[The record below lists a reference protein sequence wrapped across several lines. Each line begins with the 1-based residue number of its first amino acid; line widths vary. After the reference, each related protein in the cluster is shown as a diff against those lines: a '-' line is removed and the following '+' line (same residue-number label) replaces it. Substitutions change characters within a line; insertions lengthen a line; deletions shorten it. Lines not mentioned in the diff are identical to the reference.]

1 MNKLSVEKTELALDQ
16 AANELTSMVNLNEA
30 GPLTKDQIDA
40 LVRDARIAQAEV
52 AAQLVKAAFNSIGSF
67 FAGIHKGIRAATAY
81 DELARLSDRD
91 LADIGIQRNEIA
103 KMAFEDST
111 TRSATADLNVYG
123 YGMKVAR
130 PTNDWVDQHAA

>member
-1 MNKLSVEKTELALDQ
+1 MNKLSVEKTELVMDQ
-16 AANELTSMVNLNEA
+16 AANEMTTKVDFNESKS
-30 GPLTKDQIDA
+30 LTKGQVDA
-40 LVRDARIAQAEV
+40 LIRDARVAQAVV
-52 AAQLVKAAFNSIGSF
+52 AAQLVKAAFKSIGTF
-67 FAGIHKGIRAATAY
+67 FAGINKGIRAATAY

-103 KMAFEDST
+103 KMAFEDSA

>member
-1 MNKLSVEKTELALDQ
+1 MNKLSVEKTELVMDQ
-16 AANELTSMVNLNEA
+16 AANEMTTKVDFNESKS
-30 GPLTKDQIDA
+30 LTKGQVDA
-40 LVRDARIAQAEV
+40 LIRDARVAQAVV
-52 AAQLVKAAFNSIGSF
+52 AAQLVKAAFKSIGTF

-103 KMAFEDST
+103 KMAFEDSA